1 MIHSIDDN
9 NQIYNSRAIAKGSN
23 LRSLMIIAERSKFPI
38 IPPIFDINPFKELAV
53 LLASGTQTSEYI
65 AKIFPLERDV
75 KKKPKNPIVIKK
87 IQDNAISKGVSI
99 LKGIK

>member
-9 NQIYNSRAIAKGSN
+9 NQIYNSRAMTKGSN
-23 LRSLMIIAERSKFPI
+23 LRSLMIKAERSKFPI
-38 IPPIFDINPFKELAV
+38 IPPILDIKPFKELAM

-65 AKIFPLERDV
+65 AKIFPVEREV
-75 KKKPKNPIVIKK
+75 RKNPKNPIVIKK
-87 IQDNAISKGVSI
+87 IQDNTISKGVSI